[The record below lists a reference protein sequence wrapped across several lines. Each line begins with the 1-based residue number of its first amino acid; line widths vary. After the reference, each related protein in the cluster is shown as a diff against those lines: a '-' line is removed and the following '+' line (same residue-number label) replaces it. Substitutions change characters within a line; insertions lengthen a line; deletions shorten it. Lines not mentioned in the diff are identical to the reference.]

1 MTLERIT
8 LILLAML
15 LAGWTVGWLARL
27 RATRRGRTVA
37 VGWAPRTA
45 EAKEQALLQV
55 VPPQSDADDVLALA
69 ARTLLLTRLPN
80 PLAILAGLRLEDA
93 LDVRRYGAAAAD
105 FERRAHHLEI
115 DISGNAATVVMNVRD
130 LAHSGRYLTFE
141 LTSSIQGGIARGTL
155 QLARDGN
162 GKLLAMVKDSRTGK
176 VTDLLRGV
184 PSGARLG
191 ALTATVYGLAHLVSA
206 KDLATKL
213 DALSGKVD
221 LLLAFRSID
230 QRARLEAAYASVKEL
245 GMQQL
250 DAAGLA
256 ELRRVRNELRELRHV
271 WRGESMHRLRSLHAL
286 PHVTRVNRLFPRT
299 KAKHAAHNA
308 AVRDVVGLVA
318 LMEFSLRLE
327 HLLAVAGDD
336 AEPFL
341 RVLPDELDGWEEL
354 TNLLHTTAEMIEYE
368 DLAALPY
375 VEAVKDVVNVYRDR
389 TGTGIFTESA
399 GEAVASIRDGSLPAG
414 SSKV

>member
-1 MTLERIT
+1 MTPELIAVIV
-8 LILLAML
+8 LVILLLGMSVTLFARGWAARRRRR
-15 LAGWTVGWLARL
+15 LADGTASVALAVRL
-27 RATRRGRTVA
+27 REDEAHPSEYTELA
-37 VGWAPRTA
+37 VP
-45 EAKEQALLQV
+45 EDALT
-55 VPPQSDADDVLALA
+55 LA
-69 ARTLLLTRLPN
+69 ARALLLTRPPN

-93 LDVRRYGAAAAD
+93 LDVRQYGAAAAD
-105 FERRAHHLEI
+105 FEHRAHHLEI
-115 DISGNAATVVMNVRD
+115 DISGKAASVVMNVRD
-130 LAHSGRYLTFE
+130 LANSGKHLTFE
-141 LTSSIQGGIARGTL
+141 LTSEIQGGIARGTL
-155 QLARDGN
+155 RLARDGN

-230 QRARLEAAYASVKEL
+230 QRARLEAAYGRVKEL
-245 GMQQL
+245 GMQPL

-256 ELRRVRNELRELRHV
+256 ELRGVRNELRELRHV
-271 WRGESMHRLRSLHAL
+271 WRGEAVHGLRSLRA
-286 PHVTRVNRLFPRT
+286 PPNVTRMNRRFPGV
-299 KAKHAAHNA
+299 KAKHAAHAA
-308 AVRDVVGLVA
+308 AVRDTVGRVA

-327 HLLAVAGDD
+327 HLVAVAGED

-354 TNLLHTTAEMIEYE
+354 TDLLHTTAERIQFE
-368 DLAALPY
+368 DLVALPY
-375 VEAVKDVVNVYRDR
+375 VEAVQDVVKVYRER
-389 TGTGIFTESA
+389 TKPAILAEIADGPSA
-399 GEAVASIRDGSLPAG
+399 ARPSAPS
-414 SSKV
+414 